1 MIFAVIDGSNGY
13 YVNKTDKRFRSR
25 MNIIMRISGN
35 NSELEKKL
43 QVEAEKVKIVNI
55 AGHWLNPGIRMSLYN
70 AMPIE
75 GVIHLSNFL

>member
-1 MIFAVIDGSNGY
+1 MLFDVIDGSKGY

-25 MNIIMRISGN
+25 MNVIMRIAGSN
-35 NSELEKKL
+35 AELEKKL
-43 QVEAEKVKIVNI
+43 QAEAEKVKIVNI

-75 GVIHLSNFL
+75 GVIHLCNFL